1 MYGRIPA
8 RLARLAAALLAATA
22 LLALAAGAASASEVI
37 YKNIPSPRPKAGLP
51 ALGFE
56 SDSVSEFGG
65 EVQFGGTA
73 RTSPTIVVDL
83 ESYACQSGSGATC
96 TTAKGAS
103 FEWPI
108 TLNVYRVGSL
118 SSPIARITKTVKIP
132 YRPSAR
138 AKCPLEMPEDVK
150 GYGME
155 CAFAKAAK
163 ASFALPGATLPAAAV
178 IAVAYNTETYG
189 SEPTGEA
196 GPYDSLNVA
205 INADYVCAPGHENPV
220 TKECEGEDYER
231 VAVAPPSVGSDPLPE
246 QVFLNTTYSPI
257 DCGGTLGS
265 FTATGI
271 QTEPECNW
279 KYEQPAFE
287 VKAK

>member
-1 MYGRIPA
+1 MNGRIPA
-8 RLARLAAALLAATA
+8 GPVKLLAALLAAVGA
-22 LLALAAGAASASEVI
+22 LAIAAGAASASEVI
-37 YKNIPSPRPKAGLP
+37 YSNIPTKSLP

-56 SDSVSEFGG
+56 SDSVWEFGG
-65 EVQFGGTA
+65 EVQFGATA
-73 RTSPTIVVDL
+73 RTSPTIGVEL
-83 ESYACQSGSGATC
+83 ESYACQSGSGAACKTSM
-96 TTAKGAS
+96 GAT

-108 TLNVYRVGSL
+108 TLSVYQVGSL
-118 SSPIARITKTVKIP
+118 SAPIARITKTFKIH
-132 YRPSAR
+132 YRPSAS

-150 GYGME
+150 GYGKE
-155 CAFAKAAK
+155 CAFARADKV
-163 ASFALPGATLPAAAV
+163 SFTLPGATLPAKAI
-178 IAVAYNTETYG
+178 IAVAYNTESYG
-189 SEPTGEA
+189 NEPTGVP

-205 INADYVCAPGHENPV
+205 IDARYVCNAEHLN
-220 TKECEGEDYER
+220 KETGACEGEDYER

-246 QVFLNTTYSPI
+246 QVFLNTTYAAI